1 MKIKSLIAAASLAV
15 AAAGAHAS
23 IDAGNSPSTGN
34 GELIFAAWDADAQKS
49 YVFDTGIRFNTILAN
64 KAALIPTTFSVDAA
78 FTTLF
83 GTDTSNLV
91 WNLYAGSAKTSA
103 ADPTSNWGVMTTI
116 ASYETAMEKI
126 ATPEDPYLA
135 SASGNSLITAARTLA
150 QNNAN
155 LALPTE
161 PTPLDTSV
169 NRSYVIT
176 SNASAASAVK
186 NNWGIYNGKTT
197 VNSAVA
203 SGESSYLIRTQRI
216 SNPETLGGYDSAF
229 SLLGRATFDAT
240 TGIGSI
246 STPVPAAAWLLV
258 SGLAGFGAI
267 SRRRKQQQA

>member
-23 IDAGNSPSTGN
+23 IDAGNSTSLGN
-34 GELIFAAWDADAQKS
+34 GELIFAAWDAAAQKS
-49 YVFDTGIRFNTILAN
+49 YVLDTGIRFNTILAN

-78 FTTLF
+78 FSTLF

-103 ADPTSNWGVMTTI
+103 VDPTSNWGAMTTI
-116 ASYETAMEKI
+116 ASYETALAKI
-126 ATPEDPYLA
+126 ADPSDPYLVSS
-135 SASGNSLITAARTLA
+135 SATNLILAARTLA
-150 QNNAN
+150 TNNAN

-161 PTPLDTSV
+161 SVPLDTSV

-176 SNASAASAVK
+176 SNTSAASLVK
-186 NNWGIYNGKTT
+186 LNWGLYNGKTS
-197 VNSAVA
+197 VPSEVA
-203 SGESSYLIRTQRI
+203 SGESSYLIRTQRVV
-216 SNPETLGGYDSAF
+216 NPDAIGGYDGVF

-246 STPVPAAAWLLV
+246 STPIPAAAWLLV